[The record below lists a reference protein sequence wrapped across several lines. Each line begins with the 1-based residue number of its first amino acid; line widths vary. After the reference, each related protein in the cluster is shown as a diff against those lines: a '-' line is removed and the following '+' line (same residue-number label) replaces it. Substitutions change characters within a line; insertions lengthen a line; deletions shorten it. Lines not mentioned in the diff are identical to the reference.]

1 LAAFRNGP
9 SFFDDRF
16 LLLLETSG
24 LGGAF
29 GTQQEAELRCV
40 VRAFLLSVAFV
51 RLSSS
56 GASESA

>member
-1 LAAFRNGP
+1 
-9 SFFDDRF
+9 
-16 LLLLETSG
+16 

-51 RLSSS
+51 RPSS